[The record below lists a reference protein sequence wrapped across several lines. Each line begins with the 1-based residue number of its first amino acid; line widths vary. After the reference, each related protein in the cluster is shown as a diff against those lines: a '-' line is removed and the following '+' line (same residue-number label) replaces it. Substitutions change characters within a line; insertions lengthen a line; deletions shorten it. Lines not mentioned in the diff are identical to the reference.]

1 MKGIITRYS
10 LAFLFIIIY
19 QLRNNLVY
27 YDILLVAII
36 LLNLLLSKPTI
47 KTNKSK
53 YYSLMN
59 TISWFPIIL
68 TTFIIKDVLLSW
80 ILIVLILL
88 RILLFTINYLKFN
101 NFYLPQTILN
111 YSWTICMILYLA
123 ELLLNS
129 THGLANIFLLGGVIS
144 TLELTFIVLL
154 QKHWNKNV
162 RSIFRL

>member
-1 MKGIITRYS
+1 MKGIITRCS
-10 LAFLFIIIY
+10 VIFLFIMVY
-19 QLRNNLVY
+19 LFKNSLVY
-27 YDILLVAII
+27 YDTLLVTII
-36 LLNLLLSKPTI
+36 LFNLLLCIPTI
-47 KTNKSK
+47 NVNK
-53 YYSLMN
+53 YYSLIN
-59 TISWFPIIL
+59 TIGWLPIIV
-68 TTFIIKDVLLSW
+68 TTFIVKNVFITQ

-88 RILLFTINYLKFN
+88 RILLFIINYLKFK

-162 RSIFRL
+162 RNIFRL